1 MGRLDSKAQNML
13 KPGPRTFQ
21 LFSLNLASHF
31 KPHNL
36 FLMQLQILG
45 PGLWFPPAV
54 GSMVGLQFS
63 QCLRFNPKFLHR
75 ILPRTHLSESPQCG
89 QIPMGH
95 SQVAAL
101 HIGAQGPSYVAV
113 TVVRM
118 SMFSKKGKKLRVW
131 GLSITGEQK
140 TQTVSV
146 KNSSSFINQC
156 WKY

>member
-1 MGRLDSKAQNML
+1 MGRLDSRAQNTL
-13 KPGPRTFQ
+13 KQGPRTFQ

-36 FLMQLQILG
+36 FMIQLQILG
-45 PGLWFPPAV
+45 SGLWFPPAV
-54 GSMVGLQFS
+54 GSMVGIRFS
-63 QCLRFNPKFLHR
+63 QHLRFNPKFLHR

-95 SQVAAL
+95 SQVAAP
-101 HIGAQGPSYVAV
+101 HIRAQGPSYVAV

-131 GLSITGEQK
+131 GLNMTGEQK

>member
-21 LFSLNLASHF
+21 LFSLSLASHF

-131 GLSITGEQK
+131 GLSITGLKLFQ
-140 TQTVSV
+140 
-146 KNSSSFINQC
+146 
-156 WKY
+156 